1 MINQDYKVIGVYILE
16 PESNCIDT
24 EIKKKH
30 LIIPNKIAAS
40 IPRTVITSASSS
52 RTPVFCI
59 ELNNK
64 KFQKCII
71 YSYDEYNREKY
82 PDIDIQKDF
91 ITSIECVGTFEL
103 SYSIEDERIVSDF
116 IHYGG
121 LINFYNRV
129 NDAKVL
135 AVRFINNID
144 ENFSSPSYSS
154 YSYIIKKTQLASII
168 HELNEKNIK
177 LIESVGDVN
186 NYKVASFKLSTNIR
200 EQYKNLVY
208 IEDIS
213 DYHDSYYDRPII
225 DNLIY
230 SSQSLIFKPGLGSI
244 GKTLKKKLHSIFS
257 SNYYNK
263 EEENISSFKKEYE
276 CIWESSKEERKGNS
290 MKSNTLFKDIQFGRA
305 KGVVMSIYGPAF
317 PTVDNEDEYIAYS
330 KKDDEW
336 IDVSPMVFDRDI
348 ALFYAM
354 PVAKDNL
361 AVGDFI
367 FHNGGWVRVIDF
379 DEALRPVVETPK
391 TKTVN
396 TILPTRNMFG
406 FDFYTKLISPFGD
419 MMDCASADKPFGNI
433 LPFMLLQDSNSA
445 DFLPLLLLSQGGK
458 FDTSNPMMLYF
469 LMKDEK
475 NSDILPFLMMG
486 MMNK

>member
-1 MINQDYKVIGVYILE
+1 MINQDYKIIGVYILE
-16 PESNCIDT
+16 SESNCIDD
-24 EIKKKH
+24 EIKKRY

-40 IPRTVITSASSS
+40 IPRTVITSASSNK
-52 RTPVFCI
+52 TPVFRI

-64 KFQKCII
+64 KFSKCII
-71 YSYDEYNREKY
+71 YSYDEYDREKY
-82 PDIDIQKDF
+82 PDIDIQKD
-91 ITSIECVGTFEL
+91 IVISIEYVETFPL
-103 SYSIEDERIVSDF
+103 SYNIEDERIVSDF

-154 YSYIIKKTQLASII
+154 YSYIIKKTQLSSII

-200 EQYKNLVY
+200 EQYKNLVC

-213 DYHDSYYDRPII
+213 DYYDSYYDRPMI

-230 SSQSLIFKPGLGSI
+230 SSQSLIFKPGFGSI
-244 GKTLKKKLHSIFS
+244 GKILKEKLHSIFS
-257 SNYYNK
+257 SEYNK
-263 EEENISSFKKEYE
+263 EEENISLFKKEYE
-276 CIWESSKEERKGNS
+276 CIWKKLEEEKEGNS

-317 PTVDNEDEYIAYS
+317 PTIDNEDEYIAYS

-336 IDVSPMVFDRDI
+336 IDVSPMIFDKDI

-379 DEALRPVVETPK
+379 DEVLRPVVETPK

-396 TILPTRNMFG
+396 TILATRNMFG

-419 MMDCASADKPFGNI
+419 VMDCASADKPFGNI

-445 DFLPLLLLSQGGK
+445 DLLPMLLLSQGGK
-458 FDTSNPMMLYF
+458 LDTSNPMMLYF
-469 LMKDEK
+469 LMKDGK

>member
-16 PESNCIDT
+16 SESNCINT
-24 EIKKKH
+24 ETKKKH

-40 IPRTVITSASSS
+40 IPRTVITNASSGQ
-52 RTPVFCI
+52 TPVFYI

-64 KFQKCII
+64 KFQICII
-71 YSYDEYNREKY
+71 YSYDEYDSKNY
-82 PDIDIQKDF
+82 PEIDIQKD
-91 ITSIECVGTFEL
+91 IVTSIEYVGTFEL
-103 SYSIEDERIVSDF
+103 SYNIEEERIVSDF
-116 IHYGG
+116 IYYGG
-121 LINFYNRV
+121 LINFYNRA
-129 NDAKVL
+129 NDAKIL
-135 AVRFINNID
+135 TVRFINNGDGI
-144 ENFSSPSYSS
+144 FSSPSYSS
-154 YSYIIKKTQLASII
+154 YNYIIKKTQLASII
-168 HELNEKNIK
+168 HELNEKNVK
-177 LIESVGDVN
+177 LIESVGDIN
-186 NYKVASFKLSTNIR
+186 NYNVASFKLVTNIK

-208 IEDIS
+208 IENIH
-213 DYHDSYYDRPII
+213 DYNDSYYNRPVI
-225 DNLIY
+225 DDFIY
-230 SSQSLIFKPGLGSI
+230 SSQSLIFSPGLDFFE
-244 GKTLKKKLHSIFS
+244 KKLKKNLYSIFLS
-257 SNYYNK
+257 DYK
-263 EEENISSFKKEYE
+263 EEEENISSFKKEYE
-276 CIWESSKEERKGNS
+276 CIWKKPKEERKGNS

-305 KGVVMSIYGPAF
+305 NGVVMSIYGPAF
-317 PTVDNEDEYIAYS
+317 PTVDNKDEYIAYN

-361 AVGDFI
+361 ATGDFI

-419 MMDCASADKPFGNI
+419 IMDCASADKPFGNI
-433 LPFMLLQDSNSA
+433 LPFMLLQDGDSA
-445 DFLPLLLLSQGGK
+445 DFLPMLLLSQGGE

-469 LMKDEK
+469 LMKDGK

>member
-40 IPRTVITSASSS
+40 IPRTVITNASSNQ
-52 RTPVFCI
+52 TPVFYI
-59 ELNNK
+59 EINNK
-64 KFQKCII
+64 KFPKCII
-71 YSYDEYNREKY
+71 YSCDEYNREKY
-82 PDIDIQKDF
+82 PDIDIQKDL

-121 LINFYNRV
+121 LINFYNRA

-135 AVRFINNID
+135 TVRFINNLD

-154 YSYIIKKTQLASII
+154 YNYIIKKTQLASII

-200 EQYKNLVY
+200 EQYKNLVC

-244 GKTLKKKLHSIFS
+244 EKTLKKKLHSIFS

-276 CIWESSKEERKGNS
+276 CIWESLKEERKGNS

-317 PTVDNEDEYIAYS
+317 PTIDNEDEYIAYS

-336 IDVSPMVFDRDI
+336 IDVSPMIFDRDI
-348 ALFYAM
+348 TLFYAM

-361 AVGDFI
+361 AIGDFI

-433 LPFMLLQDSNSA
+433 LPFMLLQDSDSA
-445 DFLPLLLLSQGGK
+445 DFLPMLLLSQDGK

-469 LMKDEK
+469 LMKDGK

>member
-1 MINQDYKVIGVYILE
+1 MINQNYKIIGVYVLE
-16 PESNCIDT
+16 SESNCIDD
-24 EIKKKH
+24 EIKKKY

-40 IPRTVITSASSS
+40 IPRTVITSASSNK
-52 RTPVFCI
+52 TPVFRI

-64 KFQKCII
+64 KFSKCII
-71 YSYDEYNREKY
+71 YSYDEYDREKY
-82 PDIDIQKDF
+82 PDIDIQKDL
-91 ITSIECVGTFEL
+91 ITSIEYVETFEL
-103 SYSIEDERIVSDF
+103 SYNIEDERIVSDF

-121 LINFYNRV
+121 LINFYNRA

-135 AVRFINNID
+135 TVRFINNID
-144 ENFSSPSYSS
+144 GDFLSLSYSD
-154 YSYIIKKTQLASII
+154 YNYIIKKTQLASII

-186 NYKVASFKLSTNIR
+186 NYSVASFKLSTNIR
-200 EQYKNLVY
+200 EQYKNLVC
-208 IEDIS
+208 IENIL
-213 DYHDSYYDRPII
+213 DYNDSYHDRPII
-225 DNLIY
+225 DNLVY
-230 SSQSLIFKPGLGSI
+230 SSQSLIFKPGLSVNKEI
-244 GKTLKKKLHSIFS
+244 LKKKLYSIFLS
-257 SNYYNK
+257 DYNK
-263 EEENISSFKKEYE
+263 KEENISSFKKEYE
-276 CIWESSKEERKGNS
+276 CIWENQKEEKEGNS

-305 KGVVMSIYGPAF
+305 KRVVMSIYGPAF
-317 PTVDNEDEYIAYS
+317 PTIDNEDEYIAYS

-336 IDVSPMVFDRDI
+336 IDVSPMIFDRDI

-354 PVAKDNL
+354 PVAKDDL

-445 DFLPLLLLSQGGK
+445 DFLPMLLLSQSGK

-469 LMKDEK
+469 LMKDGK